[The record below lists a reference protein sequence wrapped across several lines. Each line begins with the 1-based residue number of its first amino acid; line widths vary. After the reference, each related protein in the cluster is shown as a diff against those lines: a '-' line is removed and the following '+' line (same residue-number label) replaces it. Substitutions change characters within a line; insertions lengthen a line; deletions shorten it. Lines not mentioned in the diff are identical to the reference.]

1 LNSLIKSFA
10 GWVAGMAHYF
20 TSENDYIIGHLGMH
34 KRIILF
40 FTRTKIYHFLSKRL
54 RFSNRPVSPFFGGE
68 RGLPIDR
75 YYIDKFLLAN
85 KEDIKGRCL
94 EVGDRKY
101 LSRFGQDTECLDVLC
116 PVQIGVVNVVANLE
130 TGEDVPFDSYDCFV
144 MTQTLPF
151 IFDVQSAVKHA
162 LQLLKPGGVLL
173 ITVPGITR
181 ISTTDAVSYGHYWAF
196 TAQSIEKL
204 FSNYDFSITQY
215 GNVASAKAF
224 LDGLAAEELSE
235 KDLGFVDERFPVTIG
250 VRVVK

>member
-1 LNSLIKSFA
+1 MISLIKNFK
-10 GWVAGMAHYF
+10 GM
-20 TSENDYIIGHLGMH
+20 L

-40 FTRTKIYHFLSKRL
+40 FTRNKIYHLLSKSL
-54 RFSNRPVSPFFGGE
+54 RFSHRPVSPIFGDE

-75 YYIDKFLLAN
+75 HYIEKFLLVN
-85 KEDIKGRCL
+85 KVDIKGRCL
-94 EVGDRKY
+94 EVGDRRY
-101 LSRFGQDTECLDVLC
+101 ISRFGQDTECLDVLC
-116 PVQIGVVNVVANLE
+116 PVQIGIVNVVANLE
-130 TGEDVPFDSYDCFV
+130 TGEDVPFNSYDCFV

-151 IFDVQSAVKHA
+151 IFDVKSAVKHA

-181 ISTTDAVSYGHYWAF
+181 ISTSDAVRYGHYWAF

-204 FSNYDFSITQY
+204 FSNYDYSITQY

>member
-1 LNSLIKSFA
+1 ML
-10 GWVAGMAHYF
+10 
-20 TSENDYIIGHLGMH
+20 
-34 KRIILF
+34 KRIIFF
-40 FTRTKIYHFLSKRL
+40 FTRTKIYQLLSKSL
-54 RFSNRPVSPFFGGE
+54 RFSHRPVSPIFGDE

-75 YYIDKFLLAN
+75 HYIEKFLLAN
-85 KEDIKGRCL
+85 KVDIKGRCL